1 MSHYCPLCG
10 KEKDKDTLFCDDCR
24 KKVEKEYEVDVP
36 KKEEIGSEEVKKS
49 EEKSIQQAEKVTEE
63 FLETKEET
71 KLTEAKTDTEVSK
84 EEGDAEIAE
93 SKVSRKAINK
103 LSRTAVIVFAIVA
116 ALTGFYFYGGNVR
129 KNNLDKLRWDAAQK
143 ENTVTGYITYMVE
156 FPKGKYYDMAEQGV
170 MLLKDME
177 TGKWND
183 LQVSENSAELRDFLR
198 SNQNSAYKPLI
209 QKRLDS
215 LEWISALNDNSA
227 ESYARY
233 REMVNRGDF
242 SGDYIHDAEKRHNL
256 LRQTYPV
263 VQAEM
268 DSLKQL
274 SDRFFTALSSLDADK
289 MGEILAPRVFE
300 FFGPGGTK
308 EKIVGELLISG
319 SKTQSPTI
327 SFIPDLS
334 GMTYEKTQIEHYKVN
349 LPVQKSFVNDN
360 GFRETLTG
368 YIVSMEVDRNFHLI
382 TVSENEPRRR

>member
-10 KEKDKDTLFCDDCR
+10 NEKEKDTLFCDDCR
-24 KKVEKEYEVDVP
+24 KKVEKEYEIDVP
-36 KKEEIGSEEVKKS
+36 EKFEAGREEVEVV
-49 EEKSIQQAEKVTEE
+49 EEKVAEK
-63 FLETKEET
+63 FFETKEET
-71 KLTEAKTDTEVSK
+71 KVTEAKTDTEVSEVDK
-84 EEGDAEIAE
+84 DAVIAD
-93 SKVSRKAINK
+93 SKAGRKAIKK
-103 LSRTAVIVFAIVA
+103 LIRAAVLIFAAVA
-116 ALTGFYFYGGNVR
+116 TLIGFYYFGSNVR

-143 ENTVTGYITYMVE
+143 ENTVAGYIGYMVE
-156 FPKGKYYDMAEQGV
+156 FPKGKHYDMAEQQV
-170 MLLKDME
+170 MQLKNIE
-177 TGKWND
+177 TGKWHQ
-183 LQVSENSAELRDFLR
+183 LQISDNSAELRDFLR
-198 SNQNSAYKPLI
+198 VNPTIAFKPLI

-334 GMTYEKTQIEHYKVN
+334 GMTYEKTRIEHYKVN

-360 GFRETLTG
+360 GIRETLTG